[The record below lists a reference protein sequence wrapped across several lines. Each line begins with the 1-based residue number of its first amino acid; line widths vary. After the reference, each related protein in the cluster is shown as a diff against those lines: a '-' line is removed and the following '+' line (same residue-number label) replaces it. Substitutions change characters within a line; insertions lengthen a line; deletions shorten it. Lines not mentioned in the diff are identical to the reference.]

1 MIRRAAL
8 QKATL
13 IVALALALS
22 GCATGTVYGPNGRPA
37 AGTGA
42 GPQTGGAGQGAR
54 LPGESRPGASA
65 TAALVAQSRNERD
78 AGDLGNAAATI
89 ERALTIAPEDATL
102 WMELA
107 EIRFEQGDLPVAE
120 EMARKALT
128 LTTEDSAVAERARRL
143 IGR

>member
-1 MIRRAAL
+1 VIRPAAL
-8 QKATL
+8 
-13 IVALALALS
+13 VVVLALALS
-22 GCATGTVYGPNGRPA
+22 ACATGVYGPSGRPA
-37 AGTGA
+37 GTGS
-42 GPQTGGAGQGAR
+42 GSQPGGAGRGAG
-54 LPGESRPGASA
+54 LPEQSRPGASA
-65 TAALVAQSRNERD
+65 TAALVAQSRSERD

-107 EIRFEQGDLPVAE
+107 EIRFEQGELPLAE

-128 LTTEDSAVAERARRL
+128 LTTADSTVAERARRL